1 VNQLAKLSVYD
12 VNTHLKNDAEIQSIA
27 GKVMSFAPIAARNG
41 ESAPFVVYFYSPS
54 VPNPDAYWMRK
65 DNIRYSI
72 FDTDV
77 DRLFKISERIL
88 ELLGKTGTIAQAGG
102 VTGSNS
108 RILSSYQ
115 TGSSLAAPLELNG
128 WYRMN
133 LDFKICNV

>member
-1 VNQLAKLSVYD
+1 MAKLSVYD
-12 VNTHLKNDAEIQSIA
+12 VNAHLKADATLTSVA
-27 GKVMSFAPIAARNG
+27 GKSMSFMPVVATNG
-41 ESAPFVVYFYSPS
+41 ETAPFVVYFYSPS
-54 VPNPDAYWMRK
+54 IPSPDAYWIRK
-65 DNIRYSI
+65 DNVRYSI

-77 DRLFKISERIL
+77 DRLFNIAERIL
-88 ELLGKTGTIAQAGG
+88 AILGTTGSIAKSGG
-102 VTGSNS
+102 VVGTNS

>member
-1 VNQLAKLSVYD
+1 MAKLSVYD
-12 VNTHLKNDAEIQSIA
+12 VNTHLKADATLTSIA
-27 GKVMSFAPIAARNG
+27 GKTMNFMPVVATDS
-41 ESAPFVVYFYSPS
+41 ETAPFVVYFYSPS
-54 VPNPDAYWMRK
+54 IPNPDAYWIRK

-77 DRLFKISERIL
+77 DRLFNIAERIL
-88 ELLGKTGTIAQAGG
+88 AILGTTGSIAKSGG
-102 VTGSNS
+102 VVGTNS
-108 RILSSYQ
+108 RIISSYQ

>member
-1 VNQLAKLSVYD
+1 MAKLSVYD
-12 VNTHLKNDAEIQSIA
+12 VNTSLKADSALANIA
-27 GKVMSFAPIAARNG
+27 GKTMSFTPITATNG
-41 ESAPFVVYFYSPS
+41 ETAPFVVYFYSPS
-54 VPNPDAYWMRK
+54 IPNPDSYWMRK
-65 DNIRYSI
+65 DNVRYSI

-88 ELLGKTGTIAQAGG
+88 EILGATGSIAKSGG
-102 VTGSNS
+102 ITGSNS